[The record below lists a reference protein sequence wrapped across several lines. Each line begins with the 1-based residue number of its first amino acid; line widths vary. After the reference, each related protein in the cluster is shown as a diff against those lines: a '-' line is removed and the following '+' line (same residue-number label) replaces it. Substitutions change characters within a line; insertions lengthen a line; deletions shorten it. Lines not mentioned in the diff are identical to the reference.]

1 MEIEIENMKENKL
14 FDRVEINF
22 KLVHE
27 GGTPTRKRIRE
38 SLAEKLGEKN
48 KIIIIEWMKS
58 RYGVSETL
66 GYAKIY
72 PSRTSAEKIEPRYIF
87 KRNLGETKKPAEKP
101 KEKLAEKPK
110 EKLAEKPKEKPAE
123 KPKEKLAEKPK
134 EKPAEKPKEKPA
146 EKPEGDKK

>member
-1 MEIEIENMKENKL
+1 MEIEIESMKENKL
-14 FDRVEINF
+14 LDRVEINF

-27 GGTPTRKRIRE
+27 GGTPSRKKIRD

-58 RYGVSETL
+58 RYGVSETF

-72 PSRTSAEKIEPRYIF
+72 PSKTSAEKIEARYLL
-87 KRNLGETKKPAEKP
+87 KRNLGETKKPVGKP
-101 KEKLAEKPK
+101 E
-110 EKLAEKPKEKPAE
+110 
-123 KPKEKLAEKPK
+123 
-134 EKPAEKPKEKPA
+134 